1 VVNLVVATPHC
12 VNLFNLRNLCPIF
25 GCSFATLCPLW
36 RSLHFLG
43 FIVIV
48 VIGDKKR
55 LSF

>member
-12 VNLFNLRNLCPIF
+12 VNLFNLCPIF

-36 RSLHFLG
+36 RSLRFLG